1 MRLVGHI
8 LDHILDHLLDHM
20 LNQII
25 IGSVTMALNVPNNKY
40 IKHKLK
46 LENDI
51 AKIARKKF
59 LI

>member
-1 MRLVGHI
+1 MDHILYHI
-8 LDHILDHLLDHM
+8 LDYILDHT

-25 IGSVTMALNVPNNKY
+25 IGLVTMALNVPNNKY
-40 IKHKLK
+40 IKHKFK

-51 AKIARKKF
+51 AKIARQKI